1 MAIGPNSSTP
11 DAIVFKKALKIAVT
25 FCLLVGAYAGYTRLF
40 AVVTRQ
46 LREARQDPG
55 VAFPEFFASASSVRA
70 AELARETFGKNH
82 FSAGDEVKLV
92 YYDAVRG
99 FYMYAQ
105 NKKISPDNKQIHVWP
120 FALIWLSKDGQ
131 SRKTATSDEAW
142 IDLSQPFIQV
152 KPSNEPSK
160 ITHARLGGNVRLGD
174 DKGTID
180 DPTDDLKVGPLTSVE
195 FDDAT
200 LQITTDSDVY
210 LQDRDLTLTGI
221 GMMIQ
226 LRRKVAPL
234 APATG
239 AAPPPPTGFDAETA
253 FVYKEVHI
261 VVNDVRPDGVLPG
274 TAKPEK
280 GGKTPIDVRSDRE
293 MRIDLPRPR
302 AKSLDDK
309 SPPDPTLVKF
319 RTNVR
324 VIRGTDKSDQLNCDT
339 LDLTFLPETK
349 KTSAE
354 VKDATA
360 ATATASKPTDG
371 PMTELK
377 IKTAHARG
385 DAVWLQSEAQGMVAR
400 CVELIYEKH
409 SGEGLPDVT
418 YLNGGLGK
426 KLRVEKVDYDAK
438 AAPGTIKS
446 VMVMTALDATIFD
459 SGAGGS
465 NKVIARGP
473 GKTEERPARN
483 APVARTA
490 WWEDEMEMLTWSDG
504 EGPTPTPSP
513 LATRALSSRKVA
525 PARGTLR
532 RLLTLSGV
540 AKLVDHETATTLDA
554 RRSIVAEFQST
565 PNPAPIKGYGPTEIK
580 WLDAYEDAHLT
591 APSQALTARQ
601 FLKAKFETLPK
612 PAAPALIP
620 GLPAGP
626 IVAAASPAPAP
637 VEPKPEPSAKLVPA
651 DPLVDGRAER
661 VWASILLGSTV
672 EGVQGSKG
680 ELRDAQLRGG
690 VMVHQDPKPGQPY
703 GSDASGEALDLTSQG
718 NGLMKFAVKA
728 EEPPQAGD
736 PKTRLV
742 SDSKGRKGLN
752 SLIARVL
759 TQGKLIES
767 DDVIG
772 LDQKLDFMWVQG
784 SGVFTQDADRG
795 LLDDKGI
802 EGEKG
807 KPGSKPIGPNPKD
820 KLLISWTSEMR
831 FYGKSVDL
839 EGRPAAKVEFR
850 GSSKE
855 IRTPDG
861 RREFRRGVEAKMTDS
876 AIFTDAMDVYMD
888 RTIAFNKA
896 ARKPVAKP
904 ANGDE
909 PVPPEAQ
916 IAMIDCKGK
925 DLYEDAV
932 LKHPGVDVIN
942 QKLLANS
949 TEIQEKQRIQG
960 QHVIYDKR
968 TGNFY
973 APGPGLTWLYRRKGS
988 DAASKSNLAVAP
1000 IRPVSAASTPN
1011 GRAKPEA
1018 VLAAKKANLPP
1029 LELTKIKFFD
1039 GMRGRFG
1046 VSKDQQADNERRD
1059 AEFYGSV
1066 QAANATVSTKNS
1078 DIDFDHLDRWR
1089 DATYLTSDVLDV
1101 FSEPMPI
1108 GSNVKATNRQLLNA
1122 RGNAAAQLNFDRI
1135 QADRITFNSGSG
1147 LAYAYGDDGKE
1158 VSITKSDSFG
1168 QAPTV
1173 SRGRTALYNK
1183 ETKQAKL
1190 DDPQGLTF
1198 VDLKSGLRS
1207 RAFFPDLGG
1216 TPKPLDPK
1224 ALPRVPLQRQTRSST
1239 ERNSF
1244 TGH

>member
-1 MAIGPNSSTP
+1 
-11 DAIVFKKALKIAVT
+11 VFKKASKIAVT

-40 AVVTRQ
+40 AVITRQ
-46 LREARQDPG
+46 LGVVRQDLG
-55 VAFPEFFASASSVRA
+55 GAFPEFSASASSVRA
-70 AELARETFGKNH
+70 AQLARETFGKDH
-82 FSAGDEVKLV
+82 FAAGDELKLQ

-105 NKKISPDNKQIHVWP
+105 NKKISTDNKQIHVWP
-120 FALIWLSKDGQ
+120 FALIWISKDGQ

-142 IDLSQPFIQV
+142 IDLNQPFIQV
-152 KPSNEPSK
+152 KPSAEPAK

-174 DKGTID
+174 DKGTLN

-200 LQITTDSDVY
+200 LQITTDSDIY

-226 LRRKVAPL
+226 LRRKVATPS
-234 APATG
+234 PE
-239 AAPPPPTGFDAETA
+239 AAAAGTPPPPAPTGFDAETA
-253 FVYKEVHI
+253 FVYKDVHI
-261 VVNDVRPDGVLPG
+261 VVNDVRSDGVLPG

-280 GGKTPIDVRSDRE
+280 TGKTPIDVRSDRE

-302 AKSLDDK
+302 AKSADDK

-324 VIRGTDKSDQLNCDT
+324 VLRGTDKSDQLNCDT
-339 LDLTFLPETK
+339 LDLTFLPKTK
-349 KTSAE
+349 KPLADPA
-354 VKDATA
+354 KDQDTTA
-360 ATATASKPTDG
+360 AAAASKPTDG
-371 PMTELK
+371 PMTELE

-418 YLNGGLGK
+418 YLNGGFGK
-426 KLRVEKVDYDAK
+426 KMLRVEKVDYDAK

-459 SGAGGS
+459 SGPGGS

-483 APVARTA
+483 APVARTV

-504 EGPTPTPSP
+504 EVPTPTPSP
-513 LATRALSSRKVA
+513 LAVRALSTRKIV
-525 PARGTLR
+525 PAKGTLR

-540 AKLVDHETATTLDA
+540 AKLVDHETSTILDA
-554 RRSIVAEFQST
+554 RKSIVAEFQSV
-565 PNPAPIKGYGPTEIK
+565 PNPAPSKGYGPAEIK

-591 APSQALTARQ
+591 APSKALTARQ

-612 PAAPALIP
+612 PAPPALIP

-626 IVAAASPAPAP
+626 IIAAVAPPPAPAP
-637 VEPKPEPSAKLVPA
+637 AEPKPEPQAKLAPA
-651 DPLVDGRAER
+651 EPLVDGRAER
-661 VWASILLGSTV
+661 VWASILLGSNV
-672 EGVQGSKG
+672 EGVQGQKG
-680 ELRDAQLRGG
+680 ELRDAQLRGN
-690 VMVHQDPKPGQPY
+690 VMVHQDPKPGQPF

-736 PKTRLV
+736 PKTRLA
-742 SDSKGRKGLN
+742 SDSKGRKALN
-752 SLIARVL
+752 TRIARVFVE
-759 TQGKLIES
+759 GKTVES

-772 LDQKLDFMWVQG
+772 VDQKLDFMWVQG
-784 SGVFTQDADRG
+784 SGVYTQETDRG

-802 EGEKG
+802 EGEKAKAG
-807 KPGSKPIGPNPKD
+807 AKPLGPNPKD
-820 KLLISWTSEMR
+820 KLLISWTTEMQ
-831 FYGKSVDL
+831 FYGKSFDL

-850 GSSKE
+850 GTSKE
-855 IRTPDG
+855 VRTPDG
-861 RREFRRGVEAKMTDS
+861 RREFRRGVETRMTDS
-876 AIFTDAMDVYMD
+876 AIFTDSMDVYMD
-888 RTIAFNKA
+888 RTIAFNKD
-896 ARKPVAKP
+896 ARKPAAKP
-904 ANGDE
+904 AEGDE
-909 PVPPEAQ
+909 PRQPEAQ
-916 IAMIDCKGK
+916 IAMLDCKGK
-925 DLYEDAV
+925 DLYQDAK
-932 LKHPGVDVIN
+932 LKYPGVDIIS
-942 QKLLANS
+942 QKILPDS
-949 TEIQEKQRIQG
+949 TEIKEKQRIQG

-973 APGPGLTWLYRRKGS
+973 APGAGLAWLYRRKGGDS
-988 DAASKSNLAVAP
+988 ASKPDPTLASV
-1000 IRPVSAASTPN
+1000 RPVSAASTPN

-1018 VLAAKKANLPP
+1018 VLVAKKAPLPP

-1046 VSKDQQADNERRD
+1046 VAKDQQADNERRE

-1066 QAANATVSTKNS
+1066 QAANATVSTANS
-1078 DIDFDHLDRWR
+1078 DIDFDHLSKLP

-1108 GSNVKATNRQLLNA
+1108 GSNSKATNRQLLNA
-1122 RGNAAAQLNFDRI
+1122 RGNATARVNFDLI

-1190 DDPQGLTF
+1190 DDPAGFTF
-1198 VDLKSGLRS
+1198 VDLKSGIRS
-1207 RAFFPDLGG
+1207 KPFFPDLGG
-1216 TPKPLDPK
+1216 SPKPLDPK
-1224 ALPRVPLQRQTRSST
+1224 KLPRVPLQRQSRNANERSSF
-1239 ERNSF
+1239 N
-1244 TGH
+1244 GH